1 LRVYSRNVTYYTGNG
16 TTKGPYT
23 VPSGATDVEVA
34 VNNIVVAPS
43 TYTFTGTSVT
53 FTTAPAN
60 GAVIVILEREPN
72 PGIELRIFQDMR
84 GVQATYRMTTATTT
98 TLTQDLA
105 VDDDIAYVDNA
116 GALAV
121 PDLANNIWGVITI
134 NGERIM
140 YRDRDLGAN
149 TVSSLLR
156 GTAGTAVA
164 AHAIGSTVYNLNRDN
179 LVPVIY
185 QNHYVGSNTLADGS
199 ATTFTTEVDLSQYSA
214 GFDAQAVLVY
224 VGGIRQTSGYTVTSD
239 KPVTVMFDTAPT
251 QGYQV
256 SIQIRQGLGWY
267 GPGVYATTGTPLQD
281 STTPAAEFFRG

>member
-1 LRVYSRNVTYYTGNG
+1 
-16 TTKGPYT
+16 
-23 VPSGATDVEVA
+23 